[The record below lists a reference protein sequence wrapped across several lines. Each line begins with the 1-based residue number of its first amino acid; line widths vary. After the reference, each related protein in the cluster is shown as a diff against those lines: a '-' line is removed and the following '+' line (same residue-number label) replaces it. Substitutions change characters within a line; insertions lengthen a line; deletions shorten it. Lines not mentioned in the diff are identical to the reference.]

1 MTFLHRRRRE
11 SLTKAVVRAN
21 APAAILNAIGAQS
34 KSGDTK
40 TRKKVNGETGV
51 QQWQGLIGV
60 AAILAMAVLVSTNR
74 RAIRLRIVIP
84 ALALQAALAALVLY
98 LPAGRV
104 ALSAMSN
111 GVQALINFS
120 SAGIAMVFGPL
131 TSEVGF
137 SFAVNVL
144 PIIIFFSAL
153 MSVLYHI
160 GVMQP
165 IVTWVGG
172 ALRFLIGTGRVES
185 LTAAANVF
193 VGQTEAPLVVRP
205 YLSHVTGP
213 QLFAIM
219 TTGMA
224 SVAGSVLAAYAQMGI
239 DINYLLAASFMSAP
253 GGLLMAKIIMP
264 DEKPAKSSAAA
275 DQNDPAIKDDPKPD
289 EEAADKARH
298 ANVIMAAAAGAQ
310 DGLMLAASIGA
321 MLVAFVS
328 LIAMLNGGLSALGEL
343 AGIENLT
350 LQHILGFVFAPVM
363 WLLNVPWA
371 EAQQAGGVFG
381 EKLILNEFVAFLHL
395 GEMREMLSPRTVAI
409 TTFALCGF
417 ANLSSI
423 GILMAALNTLAP
435 KRAPEMARFGLHVV
449 AAGSLSNLMSAA
461 LASLFITG

>member
-1 MTFLHRRRRE
+1 
-11 SLTKAVVRAN
+11 
-21 APAAILNAIGAQS
+21 
-34 KSGDTK
+34 
-40 TRKKVNGETGV
+40 V
-51 QQWQGLIGV
+51 QYWQGLVGV
-60 AAILAMAVLVSTNR
+60 IVILAMAVLLSTNR
-74 RAIRLRIVIP
+74 RAIRLRIVIS

-98 LPAGRV
+98 LPAGRA
-104 ALSAMSN
+104 ALAAMSD

-120 SAGIAMVFGPL
+120 GAGIAMVFGPL
-131 TSEVGF
+131 ASEVGF
-137 SFAVNVL
+137 SFALNVL

-165 IVTWVGG
+165 IVTWGGG
-172 ALRFLIGTGRVES
+172 ALHFLLGTGRVES
-185 LTAAANVF
+185 LTATANVF

-205 YLSHVTGP
+205 YLPHVTRP

-224 SVAGSVLAAYAQMGI
+224 SVSGSVLAAYAQMGI

-264 DEKPAKSSAAA
+264 DDKPTARA
-275 DQNDPAIKDDPKPD
+275 PATL
-289 EEAADKARH
+289 EAADGPQDGVGEKASDADTYEH
-298 ANVIMAAAAGAQ
+298 AKQSNVIMAAASGAQ

-321 MLVAFVS
+321 MLIAFVS
-328 LIAMLNGGLSALGEL
+328 LIALINGGLGALGNV
-343 AGIENLT
+343 AGVENLT
-350 LQHILGFVFAPVM
+350 LQGLLGYVFAPVM
-363 WLLNVPWA
+363 WLLNIPWS

-381 EKLILNEFVAFLHL
+381 EKLILNEFVAFMHL
-395 GEMREMLSPRTVAI
+395 GEMADTLSPRTMAI

-423 GILMAALNTLAP
+423 GILLAALNTLAP
-435 KRAPEMARFGLHVV
+435 SRAPEMARYGFHVV

>member
-1 MTFLHRRRRE
+1 MQH
-11 SLTKAVVRAN
+11 
-21 APAAILNAIGAQS
+21 G
-34 KSGDTK
+34 
-40 TRKKVNGETGV
+40 
-51 QQWQGLIGV
+51 QGLIGIV
-60 AAILAMAVLVSTNR
+60 VILAMAVLVSTNR
-74 RAIRLRIVIP
+74 RAIRLRTMVA

-98 LPAGRV
+98 LPAGRA

-120 SAGIAMVFGPL
+120 SDGITMVFGPL
-131 TSEVGF
+131 ANDVGF

-165 IVTWVGG
+165 IVNWGG
-172 ALRFLIGTGRVES
+172 GLLRLLLGTGRVES

-205 YLSHVTGP
+205 YLGQISNP

-224 SVAGSVLAAYAQMGI
+224 SVSGSVLAAYAQMGI
-239 DINYLLAASFMSAP
+239 DIDYLLAASFMSAP

-264 DEKPAKSSAAA
+264 DEKAPRQTQDEPAHVAAT
-275 DQNDPAIKDDPKPD
+275 NPEP
-289 EEAADKARH
+289 EAARH
-298 ANVIMAAAAGAQ
+298 SNVIMAAATGAQ
-310 DGLMLAASIGA
+310 DGLILAASIGA
-321 MLVAFVS
+321 MLIAFVS
-328 LIAMLNGGLSALGEL
+328 LIALLNGALGALGGL
-343 AGIENLT
+343 AGFEDIS
-350 LQHILGFVFAPVM
+350 LQRLLGFVFAPVM
-363 WLLNVPWA
+363 WLLDVPWS
-371 EAQQAGGVFG
+371 EARQAGAAFG

-395 GEMREMLSPRTVAI
+395 GEIRETLSPRTVAI

-423 GILMAALNTLAP
+423 GILMAALNTLTP
-435 KRAPEMARFGLHVV
+435 KRAPDMARYGLHVV

-461 LASLFITG
+461 LASLFIPG

>member
-1 MTFLHRRRRE
+1 MQ
-11 SLTKAVVRAN
+11 N
-21 APAAILNAIGAQS
+21 
-34 KSGDTK
+34 
-40 TRKKVNGETGV
+40 
-51 QQWQGLIGV
+51 WQGLVGV
-60 AAILAMAVLVSTNR
+60 VVILAMAAMFSTNR
-74 RAIRLRIVIP
+74 RAIRLRIVIA

-98 LPAGRV
+98 LPAGRA
-104 ALSAMSN
+104 ALAGMSD

-120 SAGIAMVFGPL
+120 GAGIAMVFGPL
-131 TSEVGF
+131 ATEVGF
-137 SFAVNVL
+137 SFALNVL

-165 IVTWVGG
+165 IVTWGGG
-172 ALRFLIGTGRVES
+172 ALRFLLGTGRVES
-185 LTAAANVF
+185 LTATANVF

-205 YLSHVTGP
+205 YLPHVTRA

-224 SVAGSVLAAYAQMGI
+224 SVSGSVLAAYAQMGI

-264 DEKPAKSSAAA
+264 DDKPAPRTPATLEATGDGPQDGVGEKASDA
-275 DQNDPAIKDDPKPD
+275 DAYEQAKQS
-289 EEAADKARH
+289 
-298 ANVIMAAAAGAQ
+298 NVIMAAASGAQ

-321 MLVAFVS
+321 MLIAFVS
-328 LIAMLNGGLSALGEL
+328 LIALINGGLGALGNLVGLED
-343 AGIENLT
+343 LT
-350 LQHILGFVFAPVM
+350 LQGLLGYVFAPVM
-363 WLLNVPWA
+363 WLLNIPWS

-381 EKLILNEFVAFLHL
+381 EKLILNEFVAFMHL
-395 GEMREMLSPRTVAI
+395 GQMGDTLSPRTMAI

-423 GILMAALNTLAP
+423 GILLAALNTLAP
-435 KRAPEMARFGLHVV
+435 SRAPEMARYGFHVV